1 MFFTQSKPKD
11 VKEKVCTN
19 ADKIA
24 QHFALP
30 ISYCKKKMTLDAH
43 IVNDLELV
51 AGVDKESKSIY
62 EHICAPS
69 TCFGKKMLAEI
80 PATYTT
86 DKKYLK
92 DTQKLLSKPL
102 VSTNL
107 LNPAEYQQCIDIYD
121 EMKNDLGFK
130 EKYYYLDWEQLLFL
144 NKCEWFMQFMSIYNL
159 SSPLLSLFLP
169 IIMLII
175 PFCIIKMKG
184 LELTV
189 REYID
194 ILKTII
200 GNHAL
205 GKLFTKFHESDAQ
218 QKIYLVMSAAF
229 YVFSIYQ
236 NVHVCLRFYNNTTRI
251 YSHLSHLQKYLS
263 NTITQMREHISICD
277 GLPTYSKFK
286 ENLRA
291 KCDLLAQLESKL
303 SAIDAL
309 HEPSL
314 PFRALKQSGY
324 VMSLFYE
331 LYEDPDLH
339 DLLMYSFGFNGY
351 LDVLCGIQEKLKAGQ
366 LRFCKFRKN
375 GIAKKGK
382 EKANRKGKDK
392 DTDTHTEF
400 TNAYYPALIGGTPVK
415 NSYDLK
421 HSLIITGPNAS
432 GKTTVLKS
440 TLINVLTSQQFGCGC
455 YESAKV
461 EPYKY
466 IHCYLN
472 IPDTQ
477 GRDSLLQAEARRCKE
492 IIDSVKR
499 TSKESAHFCVFD
511 ELYSGTNPEEAITS
525 AYAVMEYLT
534 KHPNVSAV
542 LTTHYVELCK
552 KLEVNQRAKNFHM
565 KVVKTGTDF
574 DYTYKLEEGISV
586 VKGGIKVLMDMD
598 YPQEIIDN
606 ASGKKSKE

>member
-1 MFFTQSKPKD
+1 MFFTQSNPKD

-30 ISYCKKKMTLDAH
+30 ISYNKKKRTLDAH

-51 AGVDKESKSIY
+51 AGADKESKPIY
-62 EHICAPS
+62 EHICAP
-69 TCFGKKMLAEI
+69 TNCFGKKMLAEI

-102 VSTNL
+102 VSSTL
-107 LNPAEYQQCIDIYD
+107 LKPAEYQQCIDIYD
-121 EMKNDLGFK
+121 EMKNDLSFK

-218 QKIYLVMSAAF
+218 QKIYLVVSAAF

-236 NVHVCLRFYNNTTRI
+236 NVNVCMRFYNNTTRI
-251 YSHLSHLQKYLS
+251 YSHLSHLHKYVR
-263 NTITQMREHISICD
+263 NTITQMRAHISICD
-277 GLPTYSKFK
+277 GLPTYSKFTEK
-286 ENLRA
+286 LKA
-291 KCDLLAQLESKL
+291 QCDHLAQLETKL
-303 SAIDAL
+303 GAIDAL

-351 LDVLCGIQEKLKAGQ
+351 LDVLCGIQENVRKGH

-382 EKANRKGKDK
+382 GKEQ
-392 DTDTHTEF
+392 DTHTEF
-400 TNAYYPALIGGTPVK
+400 TNAYYPALIGGSPIQ
-415 NSYDLK
+415 NSYDLSC
-421 HSLIITGPNAS
+421 SLIITGPNAS

-455 YESAKV
+455 YETATIQ
-461 EPYKY
+461 PYKY

-492 IIDSVKR
+492 IIDSVKS
-499 TSKESAHFCVFD
+499 TSNESAHFCVFD

-534 KHPNVSAV
+534 KHTNVRAV

-552 KLEVNQRAKNFHM
+552 KLESSSHSRVKNFHM
-565 KVVKTGTDF
+565 KVLKTGSDF

-606 ASGKKSKE
+606 ASGKKKTE

>member
-1 MFFTQSKPKD
+1 MFFTQSKPTATD

-30 ISYCKKKMTLDAH
+30 ISYNKKKMTLNAH
-43 IVNDLELV
+43 IVDDLEL
-51 AGVDKESKSIY
+51 ATSIDKGSKPIY
-62 EHICAPS
+62 EHICAPT
-69 TCFGKKMLAEI
+69 TCFGKRMLAEI

-92 DTQKLLSKPL
+92 DTQKLLSAPL
-102 VSTNL
+102 VSSSM

-121 EMKNDLGFK
+121 EMKNDLSFK
-130 EKYYYLDWEQLLFL
+130 EKYFYLDWERFLFL

-159 SSPLLSLFLP
+159 SSPVLSLFLP

-205 GKLFTKFHESDAQ
+205 GKLFTKFHESDTQ
-218 QKIYLVMSAAF
+218 QKIYLVVSAAF

-236 NVHVCLRFYNNTTRI
+236 NVHVCMRFYNNTTRI
-251 YSHLSHLQKYLS
+251 YSHLSHLHKYIS
-263 NTITQMREHISICD
+263 NTITQMRSHISICEA
-277 GLPTYSKFK
+277 LPTYSKFTEK
-286 ENLRA
+286 LKA
-291 KCDLLAQLESKL
+291 QCDHLAQLESRL
-303 SAIDAL
+303 GAIDAL

-314 PFRALKQSGY
+314 PFRALKQTGY

-331 LYEDPDLH
+331 LYEDPTLH
-339 DLLMYSFGFNGY
+339 ELLMYSFGFNGY
-351 LDVLCGIQEKLKAGQ
+351 LDVLCGIQENVRKGH
-366 LRFCKFRKN
+366 LRFCKFSKTST
-375 GIAKKGK
+375 KKGQSK
-382 EKANRKGKDK
+382 SK
-392 DTDTHTEF
+392 DTDPTHTDTSF
-400 TNAYYPALIGGTPVK
+400 TNAYYPALIGGSPIK

-421 HSLIITGPNAS
+421 NSLIITGPNAS

-440 TLINVLTSQQFGCGC
+440 TIINVLSSQQFGCGC
-455 YESAKV
+455 YESATV
-461 EPYKY
+461 TPYKY
-466 IHCYLN
+466 MHCYLN

-492 IIDSVKR
+492 IIDSVKH
-499 TSKESAHFCVFD
+499 TSKSRAHFCVFD

-534 KHPNVSAV
+534 KRDNVRAV

-552 KLEVNQRAKNFHM
+552 RLEVSSHSRVKNFHM
-565 KVVKTGTDF
+565 KVVKSGDDF

-606 ASGKKSKE
+606 ASGKTSE